1 MFAFILQT
9 AKRMQRAGWAM
20 ADQAIVSASNFV
32 TMFLLARYMDVAS
45 FGIFVLAY
53 TGLRLATSFQHTV
66 ITEPHNSLAAKLSGR
81 EYRSFTSVLILV
93 QAVFALGWFA
103 LLAVAGGVLYV
114 TGLPE
119 HGLVTVALG
128 VMLIPWMG
136 QEFVR
141 RILYTKH
148 DSKAATINDT
158 VSYGAQAGS
167 IVVFVLL
174 YDEPTVL
181 HGLMA
186 YGVSSLVATILG
198 AWQIREH
205 ILFERTVFDRQRIR
219 EVVDRIWEFGKWLTG
234 GNLVKWFGDNGN
246 TWLVGAL
253 IGAAPLGALQ
263 AAAQIANLLNP
274 LIQAVTTYLPSVA
287 SAIMEKDGKAGLRKL
302 LRKLMVWL
310 AIPFSVVTVAVMLAA
325 EPLLKLAYGD
335 KFLNQGLE
343 WIIVLVAFTYILSL
357 IKAFLRMVFMA
368 MEVSRPL
375 FIASVI
381 SSFLLAT
388 TGLTL
393 IYYVGIWGAPMS
405 SGLMSLVTIGYF
417 WTVYRR
423 LMDEAEDASE
433 GRLPAADQKGA
444 TPVVSGKQSLAPAG
458 ASPAVP

>member
-1 MFAFILQT
+1 MIAFILQT
-9 AKRMQRAGWAM
+9 VKRMQRAGWAM
-20 ADQAIVSASNFV
+20 VDQAVVSASNFV

-81 EYRSFTSVLILV
+81 EYRSFTSVLSLV
-93 QAVFALGWFA
+93 QIVFALGWFA
-103 LLAVAGGVLYV
+103 LLALAGGGLYLYD
-114 TGLPE
+114 LPE
-119 HGLVTVALG
+119 HGFVAITLG
-128 VMLIPWMG
+128 VMLVPWMG

-141 RILYTKH
+141 RILYTRH
-148 DSKAATINDT
+148 DSKAATINDI

-167 IVVFVLL
+167 VVMFVML
-174 YDEPTVL
+174 YDKPSVL
-181 HGLMA
+181 QGLMA
-186 YGVSSLVATILG
+186 YGLSSLVATVLG

-205 ILFERTVFDRQRIR
+205 LLFDRSVFDRDLIR
-219 EVVDRIWEFGKWLTG
+219 RTVSRIWEFGKWLTG

-246 TWLVGAL
+246 TWMVGAL

-274 LIQAVTTYLPSVA
+274 LIQAVTSYLPSVA
-287 SAIMEKDGKAGLRKL
+287 SAIMGREGKDGLRRL
-302 LRKLMVWL
+302 LRKLMIWL
-310 AIPFSVVTVAVMLAA
+310 VVPFSLVTFGVMLSA

-357 IKAFLRMVFMA
+357 IKALMRIVFMA

-375 FIASVI
+375 FIASVM
-381 SSFLLAT
+381 SSFMLAT
-388 TGLTL
+388 TGIAL

-405 SGLMSLVTIGYF
+405 SGLMSIVSIAYF
-417 WTVYRR
+417 CIVYRR
-423 LMDEAEDASE
+423 LMRAPEEPTEA
-433 GRLPAADQKGA
+433 PAA
-444 TPVVSGKQSLAPAG
+444 LAIEAAPTR
-458 ASPAVP
+458 

>member
-9 AKRMQRAGWAM
+9 ARRMQRAGWAM
-20 ADQAIVSASNFV
+20 MDQAVVSASNFI
-32 TMFLLARYMDVAS
+32 TMFLLARYMDVTS

-81 EYRSFTSVLILV
+81 EYRSFTTVLSLV
-93 QAVFALGWFA
+93 QIAFALGWLA
-103 LLAVAGGVLYV
+103 LLAVAGGVLYAME
-114 TGLPE
+114 LPDY
-119 HGLVTVALG
+119 GFVAIALG
-128 VMLIPWMG
+128 IMLVPWMG

-141 RILYTKH
+141 RVLYTRH

-158 VSYGAQAGS
+158 VSYGAQAGAV
-167 IVVFVLL
+167 IVFVIL
-174 YDEPTVL
+174 YKQPTVV

-186 YGVSSLVATILG
+186 YGVSSLVATLLG

-205 ILFERTVFDRQRIR
+205 LLFERSVFERARIR
-219 EVVDRIWEFGKWLTG
+219 QVVDRIWEFGKWLTG

-246 TWLVGAL
+246 TWMVGAL
-253 IGAAPLGALQ
+253 IGAAPLGGLQ

-287 SAIMEKDGKAGLRKL
+287 SSIMGREGKEGLRKL
-302 LRKLMVWL
+302 LRKLLLWL
-310 AIPFSVVTVAVMLAA
+310 AIPFSAITLSVMLAA

-343 WIIVLVAFTYILSL
+343 WVIVLVAFTYILSL
-357 IKAFLRMVFMA
+357 IKAFFRIVFMA

-375 FIASVI
+375 FISSVI
-381 SSFLLAT
+381 SSCLLAT
-388 TGLTL
+388 TGIAL
-393 IYYVGIWGAPMS
+393 IYYVGVWGAPMS

-417 WTVYRR
+417 WIVYRQ
-423 LMDEAEDASE
+423 LMDSPDESVT
-433 GRLPAADQKGA
+433 AA
-444 TPVVSGKQSLAPAG
+444 
-458 ASPAVP
+458 PAVPEMKIAEAETALP